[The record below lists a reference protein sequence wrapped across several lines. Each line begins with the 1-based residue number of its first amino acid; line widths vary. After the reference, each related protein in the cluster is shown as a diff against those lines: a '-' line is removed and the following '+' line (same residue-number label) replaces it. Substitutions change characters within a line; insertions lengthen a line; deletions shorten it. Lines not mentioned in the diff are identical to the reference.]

1 LKNKKIHQL
10 VNLKGGILMG
20 LLDGKVA
27 IVTGAGRGIG
37 RGEAIIMA
45 KEGAKV
51 VVNDL
56 GVELDGSGD
65 GEKVADKVVEEIKQA
80 GGQAISNCDSVA
92 QPQAAKRI
100 IDTAIDTFGRLDII
114 VNNAGI
120 TRDKMLFKM
129 EEDMFDSVIAV
140 HLKGTFNMGHW
151 ASIYFREKKEG
162 GRIINTTSGA
172 GLVGNVG
179 QTNYGAAKAGIAAMT
194 LIWAIELE
202 KYGVTVNAIAPAART
217 RMTEAAFGDLEA
229 EEGEFDGAAPEN
241 IAPLVAYLASD
252 AAAHINGKVFGVQAG
267 DIDLYEPWKV
277 VKSIS
282 KDERWNPKELVE
294 KMKELVPE

>member
-1 LKNKKIHQL
+1 
-10 VNLKGGILMG
+10 MG
-20 LLDGKVA
+20 LLEGKVA

-37 RGEAIIMA
+37 RGEALLLSQ
-45 KEGAKV
+45 EGAKV

-56 GVELDGSGD
+56 GTELDGEGRD
-65 GEKVADKVVEEIKQA
+65 TNIADQVVAEIKGA
-80 GGQAISNCDSVA
+80 GGEAVANYESVA
-92 QPQAAKRI
+92 EFQGAKRI
-100 IDTAIDTFGRLDII
+100 IDAALNKFGRLDIL

-129 EEDMFDSVIAV
+129 EEDMFDAVVAV
-140 HLKGTFNMGHW
+140 HLKGTFNTGHW
-151 ASIYFREKKEG
+151 ASIYFREKREG

-179 QTNYGAAKAGIAAMT
+179 QSNYGAAKAGIAAMT
-194 LIWAIELE
+194 LIWSLELE
-202 KYGVTVNAIAPAART
+202 RYEVTVNAIAPAART
-217 RMTEAAFGDLEA
+217 RMTEAAFGDLEP

-252 AAAHINGKVFGVQAG
+252 EAAHITGKVFGVQAG
-267 DIDLYEPWKV
+267 DIDLYETWQV

-282 KDERWNPKELVE
+282 REDRWTPKELVE
-294 KMKELVPE
+294 RMKELVPK